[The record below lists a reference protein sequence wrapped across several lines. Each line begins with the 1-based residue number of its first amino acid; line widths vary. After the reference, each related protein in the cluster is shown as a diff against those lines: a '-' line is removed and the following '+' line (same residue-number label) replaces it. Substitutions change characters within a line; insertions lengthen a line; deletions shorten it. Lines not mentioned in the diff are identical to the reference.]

1 MIVKRRNYLSY
12 LLRIWQAGTGEGAG
26 WRASLEEIPTG
37 ERRAFASLDD
47 LVGYLREQTRA
58 GPPPEEEEGAGE
70 GTQPDPRD
78 GAVSPGGDRG

>member
-70 GTQPDPRD
+70 GSQPGPGD
-78 GAVSPGGDRG
+78 GADSPGREEG